1 MNMKCQN
8 KPHIYTFKLL
18 KYIWSFDKQSII
30 LTCFTS
36 VISAFISLVI
46 LYLPKV
52 FIDYILNANITNAL
66 FIILLYVLVVIL
78 FNIVVGI
85 SSYILQINEQK
96 RLFHIVRDMML
107 HTLKINYEYIENS
120 EFLNAYNRRLNNM
133 QNACKQVIALLSN
146 LFNQILTIGVIIG
159 LFASLNM
166 YVILIA
172 LVMVIVDIVISL
184 IVNKLEYKMSIESQK
199 QHKKFNVLAR
209 IFYLYNSIREIKTLN
224 INKEVTY
231 KYDETVNENLNIYS
245 KFKKKS
251 SFLNIISSII
261 TESGP
266 VIPMI
271 MFGKFVLDKII
282 SISTYFLYINAYSE
296 FKNSI
301 KLIFGI
307 IPQLFVNELYCKDF
321 FEYMEDE
328 TLTTIINND
337 GIILDEIN
345 EIRFENVSFK
355 YYGSDKMILNDIS
368 FVIKKGEKVAFV
380 GHNGAG
386 KSTIIKLMCG
396 LYKPDQGNIYI
407 NGINIHDFKTTSF
420 YEKISILF
428 QDYYVFPFTIREN
441 ITAFRK
447 EVNEEQINK
456 MINLFSLQ
464 SKIESLQ
471 KGLDTGVGGEF
482 YDDYTQLSGGEQQKL
497 AIIRLLSKANTDA
510 YILDEPSN
518 NLDPKSEYELYK
530 YIFNEFFDKTIVFIS
545 HRLTMATKMD
555 KIFVIENGRIV
566 EEGNHDNLFSNHGI
580 YYDMFIT
587 QSEKYK

>member
-172 LVMVIVDIVISL
+172 LFMVIVDIVISL

-368 FVIKKGEKVAFV
+368 FVIKKGEKVAF
-380 GHNGAG
+380 
-386 KSTIIKLMCG
+386 
-396 LYKPDQGNIYI
+396 
-407 NGINIHDFKTTSF
+407 
-420 YEKISILF
+420 
-428 QDYYVFPFTIREN
+428 
-441 ITAFRK
+441 
-447 EVNEEQINK
+447 
-456 MINLFSLQ
+456 
-464 SKIESLQ
+464 
-471 KGLDTGVGGEF
+471 
-482 YDDYTQLSGGEQQKL
+482 
-497 AIIRLLSKANTDA
+497 
-510 YILDEPSN
+510 
-518 NLDPKSEYELYK
+518 
-530 YIFNEFFDKTIVFIS
+530 
-545 HRLTMATKMD
+545 
-555 KIFVIENGRIV
+555 
-566 EEGNHDNLFSNHGI
+566 
-580 YYDMFIT
+580 FIT
-587 QSEKYK
+587 KDMSFKIILSDP